1 MGWGAE
7 RVGGGGG
14 ERVRKGGKGGVE
26 SSLNG
31 LVFMQAFQHPHRC
44 LIVMLYN
51 YNHSLKCWE
60 GFMPKYLSSTFGKVY
75 RLEVTFPS

>member
-7 RVGGGGG
+7 RVGGGGA

>member
-1 MGWGAE
+1 M
-7 RVGGGGG
+7 GGGGA